1 MKKILTLIF
10 AAFSVLLLVS
20 CGLLG
25 EGAGENDIVIWANAD
40 YWGGTNG
47 EIVSEFLNIYT
58 EETGTR
64 VIFAPQADLDTRL
77 KSAAIDGESPDL
89 VIWDRWETVRY
100 IRENRFVKINDYM
113 DKAGVSIDEFQQ
125 AAAREMMSGEDIY
138 GLPLDVDAWGFW
150 INKTLLAE
158 AGITKLP
165 RTWDEF
171 EAAAIAMTRYSDP
184 VNKTGMTRAGMNL
197 NISGLFYSFLQT
209 AGGEIL
215 TVDANGKPIPAFN
228 SEYGEAVLQWWY
240 ELVHTHKVYDFSF
253 GASSQGGSVDD
264 PFLTQKVA
272 MQANSLLNGSSFYE
286 TYSDGSFE
294 YEFVPF
300 PMGPSSKFATQD
312 NPAASN
318 AGGLM
323 GGFGLAI
330 PVTSKK
336 QDLAWDLM
344 EYWLTDLDNVVKWSE
359 ISKLI
364 PAKLEV
370 INDPKMKEI
379 PNVRNV
385 IDVLDSLRTRPQ
397 TPGYTSI
404 ETGVIMPLIDGF
416 LFEGAYD
423 RGNPTTI
430 DKVRAVLKHMETQAK
445 EILEFENR

>member
-1 MKKILTLIF
+1 MRKIFILTF
-10 AAFSVLLLVS
+10 AAIATLLLAS
-20 CGLLG
+20 CDLLG
-25 EGAGENDIVIWANAD
+25 QGVGENDLVIWANAD

-47 EIVSEFLNIYT
+47 DIVTTFLDTYT

-77 KSAAIDGESPDL
+77 KSAAIDGESPDI

-113 DKAGVSIDEFQQ
+113 AKANVSIDEFQQ
-125 AAAREMMSGEDIY
+125 EAAREMMSGDDIY

-150 INKTLLAE
+150 VNKTLLAE
-158 AGITKLP
+158 AGITELP
-165 RTWDEF
+165 RTWDAF
-171 EAAAIAMTRYSDP
+171 EAAAIAMTKYTDP

-209 AGGEIL
+209 AGGQML
-215 TVDANGKPIPAFN
+215 TTNANGKPIPAFN
-228 SEYGEAVLQWWY
+228 TPEAEAVLSWWY

-264 PFLTQKVA
+264 LFLTQKVA

-286 TYSDGSFE
+286 EYADGSFE

-300 PMGPSSKFATQD
+300 PMGPSSEYATST
-312 NPAASN
+312 NPAASH

-336 QDLAWDLM
+336 QDLAWTLI
-344 EYWLTDLDNVVKWSE
+344 EYWLTDLENVVRWSE

-370 INDPKMKEI
+370 INDPSMKEI

-385 IDVLDSLRTRPQ
+385 IDVLDSLKARPQ

-404 ETGVIMPLIDGF
+404 ETGVIMPLVDGF

-430 DKVRAVLKHMETQAK
+430 DKVRAVLANMERQAL

>member
-1 MKKILTLIF
+1 MKKILLATMTLF
-10 AAFSVLLLVS
+10 AALTLAACSLF
-20 CGLLG
+20 G
-25 EGAGENDIVIWANAD
+25 ERAGANDLVIWANAD

-47 EIVSEFLNIYT
+47 QVVSEFLTKYN
-58 EETGTR
+58 EDTGIR
-64 VIFAPQADLDTRL
+64 VIFAPQADLDTKL
-77 KSAAIDGESPDL
+77 KSAAIDGESPDI

-100 IRENRFVKINDYM
+100 IREDHFVKINDYM
-113 DKAGVSIDEFQQ
+113 AADGVAIEEFQQ
-125 AAAREMMSGEDIY
+125 QAAREMMDGDDIY

-165 RTWDEF
+165 TTWDEF
-171 EAAAIAMTRYSDP
+171 EEAAIAMTKFEGGR
-184 VNKTGMTRAGMNL
+184 MTRAGMNM

-209 AGGEIL
+209 AGGETL
-215 TVDANGKPIPAFN
+215 DTSGAIPKAAFN
-228 SEYGEAVLQWWY
+228 DEHGEAVLTWFY
-240 ELVHTHKVYDFSF
+240 EMVNVHKVYDFEF
-253 GASSQGGSVDD
+253 GASSQGGGVDD

-272 MQANSLLNGSSFYE
+272 MQANSLLNGTSFYS

-300 PMGPSSKFATQD
+300 PKGPSEKLATED

-318 AGGLM
+318 GGGLM

-330 PVTSKK
+330 PVTSTK
-336 QDLAWDLM
+336 QDAAWDLIK
-344 EYWLTDLDNVVKWSE
+344 YWVVDIENVEVWAELSQ
-359 ISKLI
+359 LI
-364 PAKLEV
+364 PAKLEI
-370 INDPKMKEI
+370 INRPSMLEI

-385 IDVLDSLRTRPQ
+385 LPVLDDLRTRPQ

-404 ETGVIMPLIDGF
+404 ETGVIMPLVDGF

-430 DKVRAVLKHMETQAK
+430 EKVRAALKAMEKQSND
-445 EILEFENR
+445 ILEFENR

>member
-1 MKKILTLIF
+1 MKKIVVITMTLLMSLILT
-10 AAFSVLLLVS
+10 A

-25 EGAGENDIVIWANAD
+25 DKVTDNDLVIWANAD

-47 EIVSEFLNIYT
+47 EIVEEFLQLYT
-58 EETGTR
+58 EETGVR
-64 VIFAPQADLDTRL
+64 VFFAPQADLDTRL
-77 KSAAIDGESPDL
+77 KSAGIDGESPDL

-100 IRENRFVKINDYM
+100 IREDRFVKINDYM
-113 DKAGVSIDEFQQ
+113 DASGVSINEFQQ
-125 AAAREMMSGEDIY
+125 EAAKEMMSGQDVY

-171 EAAAIAMTRYSDP
+171 QEAAIAMTEFQGG
-184 VNKTGMTRAGMNL
+184 TMTRAGMNL

-215 TVDANGKPIPAFN
+215 TTDANGKPIPAFN
-228 SEYGEAVLQWWY
+228 SPYGEAVLTWFY
-240 ELVHTHKVYDFSF
+240 EMVHTHKVYDFAF
-253 GASSQGGSVDD
+253 GSSSQGGSVDD

-300 PMGPSSKFATQD
+300 PQGPSSALATEE

-330 PVTSKK
+330 PVTSTK
-336 QDLAWDLM
+336 QDGAWELM
-344 EYWLTDLDNVVKWSE
+344 KYWVADLDNVIKWSE

-370 INDPKMKEI
+370 INNPAMKDI

-397 TPGYTSI
+397 TPGYTSV
-404 ETGVIMPLIDGF
+404 ETGVIMPTIDGF

-423 RGNPTTI
+423 RGNPTTL
-430 DKVRAVLKHMETQAK
+430 DKVKAALAAMERQAL